1 MSTAGGTST
10 GTKTA
15 LGLLCLLLMCACAKA
30 DVYGPLVS
38 TLRSA
43 SNLVMKGGE
52 GPGKREMLLNG
63 VPMNVTIAYQSA
75 RPLKVI
81 EKLEERLSS
90 QNLHKLTAYENSSEG
105 WVALF
110 RMPADTSPMS
120 ALNPADVGLSMAW
133 QASEGAPTTVWDVEF
148 ESLLD
153 VVTLLTGA
161 NDSNSTPRIEFMNPP
176 AGEALLLDLVDIGPS
191 WLSHTRIYDATMSMG
206 SRVDHYDRLFAG
218 AGFSESY
225 DAGNDGSSWLK
236 TYEKQGS
243 VLSLYA
249 RAGNGDSVGAMD
261 IIQFHTMRSGD
272 D

>member
-1 MSTAGGTST
+1 VISVRGGITRYV
-10 GTKTA
+10 TA
-15 LGLLCLLLMCACAKA
+15 LCSLSLLFMCAYVKA

-43 SNLVMKGGE
+43 SDLIMRGGE
-52 GPGKREMLLNG
+52 GPGKREMVLNG

-90 QNLHKLTAYENSSEG
+90 QNLHKLTAYENSAEG
-105 WVALF
+105 WVALL
-110 RMPADTSPMS
+110 RVPADTSVMA
-120 ALNPADVGLSMAW
+120 ALGPADVGLSMAW
-133 QASEGAPTTVWDVEF
+133 RASQGAPTTVWDVEF
-148 ESLLD
+148 DSLLD
-153 VVTLLTGA
+153 VARLLIGG
-161 NDSNSTPRIEFMNPP
+161 NEQKSTPRIEYMNPP

-191 WLSHTRIYDATMSMG
+191 WLSHTRIYEASMSMG

-225 DAGNDGSSWLK
+225 DAGDDGSSWLK

-261 IIQFHTMRSGD
+261 IIQFHTMRSD
-272 D
+272 DD